1 VTVTVVIP
9 TLGGSSELRGSVEDA
24 IRAAAA
30 TGPDAEVLVVV
41 NGGGRAPALANLGS
55 PLLRVLYLERANVS
69 LARNVGIAAARH
81 DTVIFGDDGIAVA
94 PTWCTAFA
102 AGLRDP
108 RYPVATAPV
117 HVPVTGPV
125 TALLDYQRVFEAMP
139 LDATEARTLNGHC
152 AIRRD
157 RIPAHIRYDEENL
170 PVVGED
176 LAFGATLRAAGI
188 PIRWLPD
195 VPSVG
200 HVLTDRIEEITDRA
214 MRYGRA
220 TVMLWRHGLAPAA
233 RPSELLAGYRYAG
246 FGGHRLYRR
255 FTEVVQ
261 PAARAAFTVYDYLFD
276 LSFLIG
282 YLAELGDWLAHPFI
296 ELDQAG
302 LRGAWQDI
310 AARTAAGAGGLT
322 AADWRALP
330 VDYTRLDDA
339 PPTDD
344 PLVADVRY
352 ALARYAP
359 PVPGRPPAAVAAVV
373 DEAAADLGSA
383 AAAPDRERLLGSW
396 RDWRASGA
404 PLTADTVNGWAR
416 RIGYGFRDACATIE
430 RAAARRPPGADRS
443 SI

>member
-1 VTVTVVIP
+1 MTVTVVVP
-9 TLGGSSELRGSVEDA
+9 TLGVSSQLRSSVEDT
-24 IRAAAA
+24 IRAAAL
-30 TGPDAEVLVVV
+30 TGPDAEVLVMV
-41 NGGGRAPALANLGS
+41 NGGGRAPALANIGS
-55 PLLRVLYLERANVS
+55 PLLRVMYLQRANVS

-102 AGLRDP
+102 SGLRDP
-108 RYPVATAPV
+108 RYPVATGPV

-125 TALLDYQRVFEAMP
+125 TALLDYQRVFEALP

-157 RIPAHIRYDEENL
+157 RIPTRIRYDEENL

-176 LAFGATLRAAGI
+176 LAFGATLRAAGVR
-188 PIRWLPD
+188 IRWLPG

-214 MRYGRA
+214 LRYGRA
-220 TVMLWRHGLAPAA
+220 AVTLWRQGLAPAA
-233 RPSELLAGYRYAG
+233 RPPDMLAGYRYAG
-246 FGGHRLYRR
+246 FGEHRLYRR

-282 YLAELGDWLAHPFI
+282 YLAELGDRLGHPLI
-296 ELDQAG
+296 ELDPAG
-302 LRGAWQDI
+302 LRLAWQDI
-310 AARTAAGAGGLT
+310 AARTAAGAAGLT
-322 AADWRALP
+322 ATDWQSLP
-330 VDYTRLDDA
+330 VDYTRLDEA

-344 PLVADVRY
+344 PLIAAVRQ

-359 PVPGRPPAAVAAVV
+359 PVPGRPPAALV

-383 AAAPDRERLLGSW
+383 AGAPDRERLLDAW

-404 PLTADTVNGWAR
+404 PLVADTVNGWAR
-416 RIGYGFRDACATIE
+416 GIGFGFRDACATIE
-430 RAAARRPPGADRS
+430 RAAGYLRS
-443 SI
+443 RS